1 MFRRGVERRKTVGTL
16 ATLTSLVAL
25 ATMAFL
31 PSPFI
36 TQSPGPT
43 FDTLGETDEGPIIEV
58 ADAETYPA
66 EGELRLLT
74 ISLRGNPDSP
84 LNWAEVAAAYFS
96 PDQTVL
102 PMESVYGSVTV
113 EERNQQSQAD
123 MDNSQDT
130 AIAAALIS
138 LGYDVDVRVIAVG
151 VQPGSPAEGVFEE
164 GDVLLTVNGNQIW
177 DAYSIRAAAAESEGP
192 LTIEYER
199 DGEHAEATVEPQETD
214 GLRLIG
220 VQAVSEVDLPLDVSI
235 ALPNVG
241 GPSAGMMFSLGV
253 IERLTPGSMTGP
265 VAWAGTGTV
274 SVSGAI
280 GSIGGV
286 VQKMH
291 GALDAEADWMLVPE
305 ENCAEVAGNVPAGLN
320 VVPVETLE
328 QARDVIETV
337 AAVDGDPEQL
347 TTPLPSCG

>member
-1 MFRRGVERRKTVGTL
+1 MFRRRTEGRRAVGTF
-16 ATLTSLVAL
+16 ATLAALLAL

-58 ADAETYPA
+58 SDAETYPVD
-66 EGELRLLT
+66 GELRLLT
-74 ISLRGNPDSP
+74 ISLRGNPDNP

-102 PMESVYGSVTV
+102 PMEAVYGQVTV

-123 MDNSQDT
+123 MENSQDT
-130 AIAAALIS
+130 AIAAALLQ
-138 LGYDVDVRVIAVG
+138 LGYDVDVRVWAAG
-151 VQPGSPAEGVFEE
+151 VLPGSPADGILQD
-164 GDVLLTVNGNQIW
+164 GDVLLTVNGETIW
-177 DAYSIRAAAAESEGP
+177 DAYTIRNAAAESDDP
-192 LTIEYER
+192 VTIVYER
-199 DGEHAEATVEPQETD
+199 DGEVGEAVIEPEESD
-214 GLRLIG
+214 GIRLIG
-220 VQAVSEVDLPLDVSI
+220 VQAMSDVDLPLDVTI

-253 IERLTPGSMTGP
+253 IERLTSGSMTGS
-265 VAWAGTGTV
+265 VAWAGTGTM
-274 SVSGAI
+274 SVSGAV

-291 GALDAEADWMLVPE
+291 GALDAGAEWMLVPA
-305 ENCAEVAGNVPAGLN
+305 ENCGEVAGNVPSGLN
-320 VVPVETLE
+320 VVPVETLTE
-328 QARDVIETV
+328 AQSVVEVV
-337 AAVDGDPEQL
+337 ANADGDPERVS
-347 TTPLPSCG
+347 TPLPSCG